1 MALNS
6 PAVLKQFRYDKPT
19 MVIYGYTDVSF
30 GSNSDG
36 IEVPGGLGTVIVQT
50 EGEMLCVRLC

>member
-1 MALNS
+1 MTR
-6 PAVLKQFRYDKPT
+6 PPWYV
-19 MVIYGYTDVSF
+19 YTDVSF